1 MPDFVRR
8 GTSLGAIALMTVAPF
23 GVATA
28 QDADPADGGV
38 LFELTGSQT
47 IRASDNYDLEDPAD
61 GEVLSI
67 TALDGAIS
75 SVTRSNALILGFQ
88 VGLEVGEDGFE
99 LGDTG
104 VDLSYMMMGRGSE
117 FELFADYL
125 RSSVTTEVLEA
136 GDVDFSVTSGTRTS
150 YGYGARLLLGDDGPF
165 TFALRGERRSVEFD
179 STDPDATDS
188 RSSVLDGSLSA
199 AIDRATTLRVTA
211 AYSETDEDDLAD
223 TFETTTSVGLGITR
237 ALGNAT
243 SVSADIDWQ
252 EVRTTTVGTEVTN
265 GIGGRLA
272 FDRDLPNGSLGASA
286 ERVITVDGTI
296 DELRFN
302 RQIEFPASE
311 LGLEAGI
318 VITGGDTVS
327 PLLGL
332 EYERL
337 APDGAL
343 TFSVTQTAGID
354 TDDQTVLDT
363 VGSAAY
369 TRDINDLSSYTAQLS
384 VTNQSVI
391 GADDTTRR
399 IDGALVYNRALT
411 DNVSLSTG
419 YEHARIFETGTDE
432 RVSNTVFVTIS
443 RVFSARP

>member
-1 MPDFVRR
+1 MSCFVRR
-8 GTSLGAIALMTVAPF
+8 GASLGAIGLVTAAPF

-38 LFELTGSQT
+38 LVELVGSQT
-47 IRASDNYDLEDPAD
+47 VLASDNFDLEDPAD
-61 GEVLSI
+61 GSVV
-67 TALDGAIS
+67 ALTGLGGAIS
-75 SVTRSNALILGFQ
+75 SVTRSNAFVLGFQ
-88 VGLEVGEDGFE
+88 VGLEVDEEGFE
-99 LGDTG
+99 LGDSG
-104 VDLSYMMMGRGSE
+104 IDLSYMMMGRDSE

-125 RSSVTTEVLEA
+125 RSSITTEILED
-136 GDVDFSVTSGTRTS
+136 GDVDFSVTSGTRNT
-150 YGYGARLLLGDDGPF
+150 YGYGARLLLGAEGPF
-165 TFALRGERRSVEFD
+165 TFALEGERRSVEFD
-179 STDPDATDS
+179 SQDPDATDS
-188 RSSVLDGSLSA
+188 RSFVLDGSVSA
-199 AIDRATTLRVTA
+199 AVDRATVLRVTA
-211 AYSETDEDDLAD
+211 GYTETDEDDPAD

-243 SVSADIDWQ
+243 SVSADINWQ
-252 EVRTTTVGTEVTN
+252 EVRTTTVGTDVTN

-272 FDRDLPNGSLGASA
+272 IDRDLPNGSLGASA
-286 ERVITVDGTI
+286 ERVITVDGAI
-296 DELRFN
+296 DEFRVN
-302 RQIEFPASE
+302 RQIEFPASA

-327 PLLGL
+327 PLLGIA
-332 EYERL
+332 YERL

-343 TFSVTQTAGID
+343 TFSVTQSADID
-354 TDDQTVLDT
+354 SDDQTVLRT

-369 TRDINDLSSYTAQLS
+369 TQNINDLSSYSAQLS
-384 VTNQSVI
+384 VANQSVI
-391 GADDTTRR
+391 GVDDTTRR
-399 IDGALVYNRALT
+399 IDGALVYSRALT